1 MAKEL
6 IAKTYAFIRDSAEQ
20 QDLEGQHRE
29 IECYCATHGI
39 RIDKW
44 LLVEISNRKTLRK
57 RRFEQLMPLLKEG
70 DTLIVADE
78 GADMRHIGRV
88 FACKGYLAGN
98 RKTVSFEPS
107 AGKEAACVAA
117 AGDYVFTG
125 GWKER
130 GRIGINRLSDG
141 TEVGLFE
148 PGPTVGGVENTGWID
163 ILTGITAFRRANGEY
178 LVFVEEDYKA
188 KVLMYRWKP

>member
-1 MAKEL
+1 
-6 IAKTYAFIRDSAEQ
+6 
-20 QDLEGQHRE
+20 
-29 IECYCATHGI
+29 
-39 RIDKW
+39 
-44 LLVEISNRKTLRK
+44 
-57 RRFEQLMPLLKEG
+57 
-70 DTLIVADE
+70 
-78 GADMRHIGRV
+78 MRHIGRV
-88 FACKGYLAGN
+88 FMCRGYLAGN
-98 RKTVSFEPS
+98 RKTVSFEPN

-141 TEVGLFE
+141 AEVGVFD
-148 PGPTVGGVENTGWID
+148 PGPTVGGIENTGWID
-163 ILTGITAFRRANGEY
+163 ILTGITAFKRANGEY